1 MKEEIDEFITF
12 IMSYKNDERVTI
24 TKDIKYGHKNYW
36 ITFDIDSEPKSI
48 VSNNHWGSISGRMS
62 IHFDR
67 RNECIFFSSD
77 NTDVSNIVI
86 EDKNL
91 LDKWCEI
98 IEDYIASNLKTDF
111 RQMVEQTL
119 SSCYKKNI
127 HREWKMKKIFDDEDE
142 SL

>member
-1 MKEEIDEFITF
+1 MRNEIDEFITF

-98 IEDYIASNLKTDF
+98 IEIT
-111 RQMVEQTL
+111 
-119 SSCYKKNI
+119 
-127 HREWKMKKIFDDEDE
+127 
-142 SL
+142 

>member
-1 MKEEIDEFITF
+1 MRNEIDEFITF

-111 RQMVEQTL
+111 RQMVEQSL
-119 SSCYKKNI
+119 SSCYNKNI